1 MAERLPDD
9 LDTLDKVVIATNAW
23 NQEKL
28 QTMQSFIALWE
39 VEKLDSKWST
49 MISHIPQFLDNRC
62 NISQSF
68 LYSPRI

>member
-28 QTMQSFIALWE
+28 QTMQSFIALWG
-39 VEKLDSKWST
+39 S
-49 MISHIPQFLDNRC
+49 
-62 NISQSF
+62 
-68 LYSPRI
+68 